1 MGLKWDKI
9 QEKFKKLVKKFHPDI
24 NAGDKS
30 FEEKLKLITLAYTQ
44 LKNTYR
50 QKLESNLNIK
60 PDIKISVNQTF
71 GIDSDMEIEAFSKKN
86 DYVPEIDKNYIF
98 DKDTTLAILSGF
110 AFNKRV
116 LIQGYHGTGKS
127 THIEQIAARLNW
139 PCVRINLDSHVSRID
154 LIGKDAITLKD
165 GKQITEFKEGILPWA
180 IQNSIALVFD
190 EYDAGRPDVMFVIQR
205 VLEADGNFTLL
216 DKNKVIKQ
224 NKYFRLFATTNTV
237 GLGDTTGLYHGT
249 QQINQG
255 QMDRWNIVS
264 TLNYLSLEKEMEI
277 VLAKNKNLNNSK
289 GKEKIA
295 NMIKVASLTRK
306 GFIAGDISTVMSPR
320 TVLHWVENADIFK
333 DIGYAFRVTFL
344 NKCDELE
351 KNIISEYYQRC
362 FGEELP
368 ESMVN
373 IHA

>member
-1 MGLKWDKI
+1 M
-9 QEKFKKLVKKFHPDI
+9 
-24 NAGDKS
+24 
-30 FEEKLKLITLAYTQ
+30 
-44 LKNTYR
+44 
-50 QKLESNLNIK
+50 ESNLNLK

-71 GIDSDMEIEAFSKKN
+71 GIDSDMEIDAFSKKN

-224 NKYFRLFATTNTV
+224 NRYFRLFATTNTV

-289 GKEKIA
+289 GKEKVS

-320 TVLHWVENADIFK
+320 TVLHWVENSDIFK

-344 NKCDELE
+344 NKCDEVE

-373 IHA
+373 IQT